1 MTQDPE
7 AHWLSA
13 AEAAESVGITPRAFR
28 DWQVSA
34 VATIG
39 NRKYFDGRAILEN
52 RLTALKRKHRR
63 PETTTA
69 ELKAC
74 VDELETSLTNAR
86 AEGQGLRNAELRG
99 ELVRLDALTL
109 AIANAATAANA
120 ALEALPGK
128 IKRAAPEITG
138 QELTE
143 IRVIIARIQNQAADL
158 DPKTLD
164 MELDE

>member
-1 MTQDPE
+1 MTQHTEP
-7 AHWLSA
+7 HWLTA
-13 AEAAESVGITPRAFR
+13 GEAAESVGITPRAFR
-28 DWQVSA
+28 AWEVEP

-39 NRKYFDGRAILEN
+39 TRKYYDGRAILEN
-52 RLTALKRKHRR
+52 RLAALKRKHRR

-69 ELKAC
+69 ELKAR

-99 ELVRLDALTL
+99 ELVRLDALTQ
-109 AIANAATAANA
+109 AIANAGTAANA

-128 IKRAAPEITG
+128 IKRGAPEITG

-164 MELDE
+164 MELPQ